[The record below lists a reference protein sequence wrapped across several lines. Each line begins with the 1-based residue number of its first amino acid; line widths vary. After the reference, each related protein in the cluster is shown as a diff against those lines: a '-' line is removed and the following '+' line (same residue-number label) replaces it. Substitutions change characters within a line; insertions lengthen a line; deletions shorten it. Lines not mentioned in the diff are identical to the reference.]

1 MFPYQRDFR
10 HPCVA
15 GPAPPRVAVPSRPD
29 RSRKTSKPLLR
40 LLEEPP
46 SWVAAARV
54 IREGARGEAAQQS
67 CRFHWTLARRWVLQ
81 PNRQDLLG
89 LSCVRA
95 KRVAGAVVPL
105 FRPSLVSVQLVAVPS
120 AAGGSPALVAD
131 LCQFSLRAPGL
142 GVAWLREGSV
152 PAPAPYRR
160 RLMDA
165 KARGPQQLHGRYL
178 VQPPRRRRRQRVTN
192 APRDRDGSV

>member
-46 SWVAAARV
+46 SRVAAARV

-67 CRFHWTLARRWVLQ
+67 CRFHWTSARRWVLQ
-81 PNRQDLLG
+81 PNRQEPLG

-95 KRVAGAVVPL
+95 KGVTGAVVPL
-105 FRPSLVSVQLVAVPS
+105 IRPSLVSVQLVAVPS
-120 AAGGSPALVAD
+120 AAGGSPALAAG
-131 LCQFSLRAPGL
+131 SL
-142 GVAWLREGSV
+142 SV
-152 PAPAPYRR
+152 VVSSHWTATAQWR
-160 RLMDA
+160 
-165 KARGPQQLHGRYL
+165 
-178 VQPPRRRRRQRVTN
+178 
-192 APRDRDGSV
+192 S